1 MCFPALPLC
10 ASSPYH
16 NSFSSRAVSGENSW
30 RGTDDGGRQW
40 RVDRVWELSKLW
52 VLLAD
57 VLHHLCLQREAKEL
71 WKDGQ

>member
-1 MCFPALPLC
+1 MRFPALLLG

-16 NSFSSRAVSGENSW
+16 NGFSGRAVGGENS
-30 RGTDDGGRQW
+30 RSGTDDGCRKW
-40 RVDRVWELSKLW
+40 CMDRVWDLSKLW

-57 VLHHLCLQREAKEL
+57 VLHHLCLQREAKER